1 MDTDGASPNESKIVY
16 SNWIGLSENLIDVWG
31 CWSIRM
37 PHFSHS
43 HPIWPSIIYPYHTHF
58 RSGSRIPRRR
68 GRQPSRRGRQPTIL
82 PQFSTKLHEIYK
94 IVGRGGEGAPG
105 CARFAVFLQKYFEFQ
120 ILWSLSSV
128 DFFLS
133 KSKSQFQ
140 LDFNLRFVFVL
151 DTLQSQWCRNI
162 FLKIDF

>member
-1 MDTDGASPNESKIVY
+1 MSLKELKVP
-16 SNWIGLSENLIDVWG
+16 L
-31 CWSIRM
+31 
-37 PHFSHS
+37 
-43 HPIWPSIIYPYHTHF
+43 
-58 RSGSRIPRRR
+58 
-68 GRQPSRRGRQPTIL
+68 
-82 PQFSTKLHEIYK
+82 
-94 IVGRGGEGAPG
+94 G

-140 LDFNLRFVFVL
+140 LEFNLCFVIVL
-151 DTLQSQWCRNI
+151 DTLPSQWCRNT